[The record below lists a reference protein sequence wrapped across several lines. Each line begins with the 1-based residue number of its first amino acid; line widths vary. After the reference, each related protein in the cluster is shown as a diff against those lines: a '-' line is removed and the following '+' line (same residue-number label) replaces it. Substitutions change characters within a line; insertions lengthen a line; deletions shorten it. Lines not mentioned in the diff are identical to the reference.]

1 MFASAKGFTTVVRRG
16 EFRSLT
22 SGGLVAAACL
32 LASLALAAAAEP
44 PKPKLLV
51 EGLKNPESVAVSPQ
65 GRIFVSE
72 IGGFDENGDGTVVE
86 IVAGKAKTFAK
97 GLDDP
102 KGLACYK
109 DLLFV
114 ADKQRVWKIDAAG
127 KATVFAAA
135 SAFPTPPLFLND
147 LTIDGKGALYVSD
160 SGDLKG
166 GRGAVFRISPQ
177 GKVSLVTNPK
187 QAPALQG
194 PNGLFVDD
202 EKHLLLL
209 DFVSGELNRVN
220 LDDGKM
226 QRMATG
232 FPGGDGLARDKNGK
246 IYLSEWTTGRVFVLG
261 KESHSPTL
269 LSADFKAAAD
279 ICLSADGKQL
289 YVPDMTAG
297 TLSVLNL
304 ADYPAVQIDE
314 NPLPIKAERAFANLE
329 FERPI
334 ILTHAGDG
342 TNRVFVASQLGK
354 VFVFP
359 NDENVEQAELFF
371 DLEDQVSYKDIQ
383 NEEGF
388 LGMAFHPKF
397 KENGELFVYYTT
409 TEKPLTSVISRFTAN
424 EDRTRVDAKTEQ
436 EIMRI
441 DQPFWNHNGGTIAF
455 GPDGYLYIA
464 LGDGGKANDPFGH
477 GQNLKTLL
485 GSILRI
491 DVDHQDDGKNYAIP
505 KDNPFLDYPGAKGE
519 IWAYGV
525 RNIWRLSFDRQT
537 GVCWAADVGQDI
549 WEEIDIIVR
558 GGNYGWNLR
567 EAKHPFGV
575 GGVQAPRADL
585 IEPIYEY
592 HHDVGKSITGGFVY
606 RGQRL
611 PELAGAY
618 LYADYVTGKL
628 YALKYDFDLREAT
641 ANQPIGGNILPVM
654 SFGEDET
661 GEVYFMTTQGFI
673 QRFARGK

>member
-1 MFASAKGFTTVVRRG
+1 MFATWSNRA
-16 EFRSLT
+16 
-22 SGGLVAAACL
+22 SGRAIV
-32 LASLALAAAAEP
+32 ALAALTLSISSAMAAE
-44 PKPKLLV
+44 PKLLV
-51 EGLKNPESVAVSPQ
+51 KGLNNPESVAVNDD
-65 GRIFVSE
+65 GRIFVSL
-72 IGGFDENGDGTVVE
+72 IGDFDKNGDGSVVE
-86 IVAGKAKTFAK
+86 VVDGKAKTVAQD
-97 GLDDP
+97 LDDP
-102 KGLACYK
+102 KGLACWK
-109 DLLFV
+109 DSIFV
-114 ADKQRVWKIDAAG
+114 ADKQRVWKIGANG
-127 KATVFAAA
+127 KAAVFAAA
-135 SAFPTPPLFLND
+135 DAFPTKPLFLND
-147 LTIDGKGALYVSD
+147 LAIDDQGALYVSD

-166 GRGAVFRISPQ
+166 GQGAIFRISPE
-177 GKVSLVTNPK
+177 GKVTLVTDSTKANG
-187 QAPALQG
+187 LQG
-194 PNGLFVDD
+194 PNGLLVDD
-202 EKHLLLL
+202 AKHLLML
-209 DFVSGELNRVN
+209 DFVSGEIHRIN
-220 LDDGKM
+220 LDDGKA
-226 QRMATG
+226 QRYVTG

-246 IYLSEWTTGRVFVLG
+246 VYVSEWTTGRVSVID

-269 LSADFKAAAD
+269 LSDAFKSAAD

-289 YVPDMTAG
+289 LVPDMMAG
-297 TLSVLNL
+297 TLSSLTL
-304 ADYPAVQIDE
+304 ANYPAVQLDE
-314 NPLPIKAERAFANLE
+314 RPLPLQAARAFPNLE
-329 FERPI
+329 FVRPI

-354 VFVFP
+354 VYVFP
-359 NDENVEQAELFF
+359 NEQGAEKAELFF
-371 DLEDQVSYKDIQ
+371 DLEDKVSYKDTQ

-397 KENGELFVYYTT
+397 KDNGELFVYYTT
-409 TEKPLTSVISRFTAN
+409 TEVPLMSVISRFKL
-424 EDRTRVDAKTEQ
+424 AKDGKRIDPKSEE

-441 DQPFWNHNGGTIAF
+441 PQPFWNHNGGTIAF

-464 LGDGGKANDPFGH
+464 LGDGGKANDPFGN

-491 DVDHQDDGKNYAIP
+491 DVDHKDKGKNYAVP
-505 KDNPFLDYPGAKGE
+505 KDNPFIKYPEAQPE

-575 GGVQAPRADL
+575 GGLATPREDI
-585 IEPIYEY
+585 IEPIFEY

-606 RGQRL
+606 RGKRL
-611 PELAGAY
+611 PELVGAY

-628 YALKYDFDLREAT
+628 YALRYDFDKQVVT
-641 ANQPIGGNILPVM
+641 ANQPIGGNILPVL

-661 GEVYFMTTQGFI
+661 GEIYFMTTQGFI
-673 QRFARGK
+673 QRFERMKTAGR

>member
-1 MFASAKGFTTVVRRG
+1 MFASAKRLIRRQ
-16 EFRSLT
+16 LTQIPT
-22 SGGLVAAACL
+22 SGRLV
-32 LASLALAAAAEP
+32 LAVCLALASAAQAAT

-51 EGLKNPESVAVSPQ
+51 EGLKNPESVAVSPA
-65 GRIFVSE
+65 GRVFVTV
-72 IGGFDENGDGTVVE
+72 IGGFDKNGDGAVVE
-86 IVAGKAKTFAK
+86 IVDGKAKTFVS

-102 KGLACYK
+102 KGLACWK

-114 ADKQRVWKIDAAG
+114 ADKKRVWRIDAAG

-135 SAFPTPPLFLND
+135 EAFPTPPLFLND
-147 LTIDGKGALYVSD
+147 LIVDERGNLYVSD
-160 SGDLKG
+160 SGDLQG
-166 GRGAVFRISPQ
+166 GGGAVFGISPQ
-177 GKVSLVTNPK
+177 GKVSLVTNAAK
-187 QAPALQG
+187 AKGLQG
-194 PNGLFVDD
+194 PNGLLVDD
-202 EKHLLLL
+202 AEHLLLL
-209 DFVSGELNRVN
+209 DFVSGELHRVN
-220 LDDGKM
+220 LKDGKL

-232 FPGGDGLARDKNGK
+232 FAGGDGLARDENGK

-261 KESHSPTL
+261 KENHSPTL
-269 LSADFKAAAD
+269 LSDDFKAAAD
-279 ICLSADGKQL
+279 ICLSADGKRL

-297 TLSVLNL
+297 TLSVLEL
-304 ADYPAVQIDE
+304 ADYPAVKLDE
-314 NPLPIKAERAFANLE
+314 QPLPLTAERAFANLD
-329 FERPI
+329 FMRPI

-354 VFVFP
+354 VYVFA
-359 NDENVEQAELFF
+359 NDQNVERAELFF
-371 DLEDQVSYKDIQ
+371 DLEDKVSYKDAQ

-397 KENGELFVYYTT
+397 KDNRELFVYYSTSET
-409 TEKPLTSVISRFTAN
+409 PLMSVISRFKAN
-424 EDRTRVDAKTEQ
+424 QDGTRVDPETEQ
-436 EIMRI
+436 EILRI
-441 DQPFWNHNGGTIAF
+441 PQPFWNHNGGTIAF

-464 LGDGGKANDPFGH
+464 LGDGGKANDPFGN

-491 DVDHQDDGKNYAIP
+491 DVDHQADGKNYAIP
-505 KDNPFLDYPGAKGE
+505 KDNPFLDHPGAQGE

-525 RNIWRLSFDRQT
+525 RNIWRMSFDRQT

-567 EAKHPFGV
+567 EAKHPFGA
-575 GGVQAPRADL
+575 GGLQSPRADI
-585 IEPIYEY
+585 IEPIFEY
-592 HHDVGKSITGGFVY
+592 HHDVGKSITGGGVY
-606 RGQRL
+606 RGKRL
-611 PELAGAY
+611 PELDGAY

-628 YALKYDFDLREAT
+628 YALRYDFDQCEVT
-641 ANQPIGGNILPVM
+641 ANQPIGGNILPVL

-673 QRFARGK
+673 QRFARVK

>member
-1 MFASAKGFTTVVRRG
+1 MFATWSNRASGRAIVV
-16 EFRSLT
+16 
-22 SGGLVAAACL
+22 
-32 LASLALAAAAEP
+32 LAALTLSISSAMAAE
-44 PKPKLLV
+44 PKLLV
-51 EGLKNPESVAVSPQ
+51 KGLKNPESVAVNDD
-65 GRIFVSE
+65 GRIFVSL
-72 IGGFDENGDGTVVE
+72 IGEFDKNGDGSVVE
-86 IVAGKAKTFAK
+86 VVDGKAKTIAQD
-97 GLDDP
+97 LDDP
-102 KGLACYK
+102 KGLACWK
-109 DLLFV
+109 DSIFV
-114 ADKQRVWKIDAAG
+114 ADKQRVWKIGANG
-127 KATVFAAA
+127 KAAVFAAGD
-135 SAFPTPPLFLND
+135 AFPTKPLFLND
-147 LTIDGKGALYVSD
+147 LAIDDQGVLYVSD

-166 GRGAVFRISPQ
+166 GQGAIFRISPE
-177 GKVSLVTNPK
+177 GKVTLVTDSTK
-187 QAPALQG
+187 AKGLQG
-194 PNGLFVDD
+194 PNGLLVDD
-202 EKHLLLL
+202 AKHLLML
-209 DFVSGELNRVN
+209 DFVSGEIHRIS
-220 LDDGKM
+220 LDDGKA
-226 QRMATG
+226 QRYVTG

-246 IYLSEWTTGRVFVLG
+246 VYVSEWTTGRVSVID

-269 LSADFKAAAD
+269 LSDAFKSAAD

-289 YVPDMTAG
+289 LVPDMMAG
-297 TLSVLNL
+297 TLSSLTL
-304 ADYPAVQIDE
+304 ADYPAVQLDE
-314 NPLPIKAERAFANLE
+314 RPLPIQAARAFPNLE
-329 FERPI
+329 FVRPI

-354 VFVFP
+354 VYVFP
-359 NDENVEQAELFF
+359 NEQGAEQAELFF
-371 DLEDQVSYKDIQ
+371 DLEDKVSYKDTQ

-397 KENGELFVYYTT
+397 KDNGELFVYYTT
-409 TEKPLTSVISRFTAN
+409 TEVPLMSVISRFKL
-424 EDRTRVDAKTEQ
+424 AKDGKRIDPKSEE

-441 DQPFWNHNGGTIAF
+441 PQPFWNHNGGTIAF

-464 LGDGGKANDPFGH
+464 LGDGGKANDPFGN

-491 DVDHQDDGKNYAIP
+491 DVDHKDKGKNYAVP
-505 KDNPFLDYPGAKGE
+505 KDNPFIKYPEAQPE

-575 GGVQAPRADL
+575 GGLATPREDI
-585 IEPIYEY
+585 IEPIFEY

-606 RGQRL
+606 RGKRV
-611 PELAGAY
+611 PELVGAY

-628 YALKYDFDLREAT
+628 YALRYDFDKQIVT
-641 ANQPIGGNILPVM
+641 ANQPIGGNILPVL

-661 GEVYFMTTQGFI
+661 GEIYFMTTQGFI
-673 QRFARGK
+673 QRFERTKTAAR

>member
-1 MFASAKGFTTVVRRG
+1 MFSSAKGFTTFVRRG
-16 EFRSLT
+16 IQDLKSSGLAAAGLLL
-22 SGGLVAAACL
+22 GGLTL
-32 LASLALAAAAEP
+32 SAAAAEP

-51 EGLKNPESVAVSPQ
+51 EGLKNPESVAVSPE

-72 IGGFDENGDGTVVE
+72 IGAFDKNGDGTVVE
-86 IVAGKAKTFAK
+86 IVDGKAKTIAK

-102 KGLACYK
+102 KGLDCYQ

-127 KATVFAAA
+127 KTTVFAAA
-135 SAFPTPPLFLND
+135 NAFPTPPTFLND
-147 LTIDGKGALYVSD
+147 LTIDDAGNLYVSD

-166 GRGAVFRISPQ
+166 GHGAVFRISPQ
-177 GKVSLVTNPK
+177 GKVSLVTSPK

-194 PNGLFVDD
+194 PNGLLVDD
-202 EKHLLLL
+202 KEHLLLL
-209 DFVSGELNRVN
+209 DFVSGELHRVN
-220 LDDGKM
+220 LADGKLA
-226 QRMATG
+226 RLATG
-232 FPGGDGLARDKNGK
+232 FAGGDGLARDKNGK
-246 IYLSEWTTGRVFVLG
+246 IYVSEWTTGRVFVLG

-269 LSADFKAAAD
+269 LSGDFKSAAD
-279 ICLSADGKQL
+279 ICLSPDGKQL
-289 YVPDMTAG
+289 YVPDMMAG

-304 ADYPAVQIDE
+304 ADYAAVKLDE
-314 NPLPIKAERAFANLE
+314 SPLPITAERAFANLE

-334 ILTHAGDG
+334 VLTHAGDG

-359 NDENVEQAELFF
+359 NDQNAEQAELFF
-371 DLEDQVSYKDIQ
+371 DLEDKVSYKDTQ

-397 KENGELFVYYTT
+397 KENGELFVYYST
-409 TEKPLTSVISRFTAN
+409 TEKPLTSVISRFKAN
-424 EDRTRVDAKTEQ
+424 KDRTHVDPKTEE

-477 GQNLKTLL
+477 AQNLKTLL

-491 DVDHQDDGKNYAIP
+491 DVDHKAEGKNYAIP
-505 KDNPFLDYPGAKGE
+505 KDNPFLDYPGAQPE

-525 RNIWRLSFDRQT
+525 RNIWRLSFDRET

-549 WEEIDIIVR
+549 WEEINIIVR

-575 GGVQAPRADL
+575 GGVQAPREDL

-606 RGQRL
+606 RGKRL
-611 PELAGAY
+611 PELVGAY

-628 YALKYDFDLREAT
+628 YALRYDFDGREVT
-641 ANQPIGGNILPVM
+641 ANQPIGGNILPVL

-673 QRFARGK
+673 QRFAKAK

>member
-1 MFASAKGFTTVVRRG
+1 MGV
-16 EFRSLT
+16 
-22 SGGLVAAACL
+22 
-32 LASLALAAAAEP
+32 ALAGLLLFGGAVLAAS

-51 EGLKNPESVAVSPQ
+51 EGLKNPESVAVSAA
-65 GRIFVSE
+65 GRVFISV
-72 IGGFDENGDGTVVE
+72 IGGFDKNGDGAVVE
-86 IVAGKAKTFAK
+86 IVDGKAKTIAQ

-102 KGLACYK
+102 KGLACWK

-114 ADKQRVWKIDAAG
+114 ADKKRVWRIDAAG

-135 SAFPTPPLFLND
+135 DAFPTPPLFLND
-147 LTIDGKGALYVSD
+147 LTVDDQGKVYVSD

-166 GRGAVFRISPQ
+166 GGGAVFSISPRGQ
-177 GKVSLVTNPK
+177 LSLVTNAAK
-187 QAPALQG
+187 AKGLQG
-194 PNGLFVDD
+194 PNGLLVDD
-202 EKHLLLL
+202 AEHLLLL
-209 DFVSGELNRVN
+209 DFVSGELHRVN
-220 LDDGKM
+220 LDDGKL

-232 FPGGDGLARDKNGK
+232 FAGGDGLARDPNGK

-269 LSADFKAAAD
+269 LSDDFKAAAD
-279 ICLSADGKQL
+279 LCLSPDGKRL

-297 TLSVLNL
+297 TLSVLEL
-304 ADYPAVQIDE
+304 AGYPAVKLNEQ
-314 NPLPIKAERAFANLE
+314 PLPITAERAFANLD
-329 FERPI
+329 FARPI
-334 ILTHAGDG
+334 VLTHAGDG

-354 VFVFP
+354 VYAFA
-359 NDENVEQAELFF
+359 NDQNVERAEEFF
-371 DLEDQVSYKDIQ
+371 DLEDKVSYRDTQ

-397 KENGELFVYYTT
+397 EDNRELFVYYST
-409 TEKPLTSVISRFTAN
+409 TEKPLTSVISRFKAN
-424 EDRTRVDAKTEQ
+424 QDGTRVDPKTEE
-436 EIMRI
+436 EILRI
-441 DQPFWNHNGGTIAF
+441 PQPFWNHNGGTIAF

-464 LGDGGKANDPFGH
+464 LGDGGKANDPFGN

-491 DVDHQDDGKNYAIP
+491 DVDHKDEGKNYAVP
-505 KDNPFLDYPGAKGE
+505 KDNPFLDYPGAQGE

-525 RNIWRLSFDRQT
+525 RNIWRMSFDRQT

-549 WEEIDIIVR
+549 WEEIDLIVR

-575 GGVQAPRADL
+575 GGLQAPRPD
-585 IEPIYEY
+585 IVEPIFEY

-611 PELAGAY
+611 PELVGAY

-628 YALKYDFDLREAT
+628 YALQYDFDQREVT
-641 ANQPIGGNILPVM
+641 ANQPIGGNILPVL

-673 QRFARGK
+673 QRLARAK

>member
-1 MFASAKGFTTVVRRG
+1 MFSSAKGFTTFVRRG
-16 EFRSLT
+16 IQDLKSSRL
-22 SGGLVAAACL
+22 AAAGFL
-32 LASLALAAAAEP
+32 LSSLALSAAAAEP

-51 EGLKNPESVAVSPQ
+51 EGLKNPESVAVSPE
-65 GRIFVSE
+65 GRLFVSE
-72 IGGFDENGDGTVVE
+72 IGAFDKNGDGTVVE
-86 IVAGKAKTFAK
+86 IVDGKAKTVAK

-102 KGLACYK
+102 KGLACWK
-109 DLLFV
+109 DVLFV

-135 SAFPTPPLFLND
+135 NAFPTPPLFLND
-147 LTIDGKGALYVSD
+147 LTIDDAGNLYVSD

-166 GRGAVFRISPQ
+166 GHGAVFRISPQ
-177 GKVSLVTNPK
+177 GKVSLVTSPK

-194 PNGLFVDD
+194 PNGLLVDD
-202 EKHLLLL
+202 KEHLLLL
-209 DFVSGELNRVN
+209 DFVSGELHRVN
-220 LDDGKM
+220 LGDGKLA
-226 QRMATG
+226 RLATG
-232 FPGGDGLARDKNGK
+232 FAGGDGLARDKNGK

-269 LSADFKAAAD
+269 LSGDFKSAAD
-279 ICLSADGKQL
+279 ICLSPDGKQL
-289 YVPDMTAG
+289 YVPDMMAG
-297 TLSVLNL
+297 TLSVLHL
-304 ADYPAVQIDE
+304 ADYAAVQLDE
-314 NPLPIKAERAFANLE
+314 SPLPLTAERAFANLE

-359 NDENVEQAELFF
+359 NDQNAEQAELFF
-371 DLEDQVSYKDIQ
+371 DLEDKVSYKDTQ

-409 TEKPLTSVISRFTAN
+409 TEKPLTSVISRFKAN
-424 EDRTRVDAKTEQ
+424 KDRTHVDAKTEE
-436 EIMRI
+436 EILRI

-455 GPDGYLYIA
+455 GPDGFLYIA

-477 GQNLKTLL
+477 AQNLKTLL

-491 DVDHQDDGKNYAIP
+491 DVDHKDEGKNYAIP
-505 KDNPFLDYPGAKGE
+505 KDNPFLDYPGAQPE

-525 RNIWRLSFDRQT
+525 RNIWRLSFDRET

-549 WEEIDIIVR
+549 WEEINIIVR

-575 GGVQAPRADL
+575 GGVQAPREDL

-606 RGQRL
+606 RGKRL

-628 YALKYDFDLREAT
+628 YALRYDFDQREVT
-641 ANQPIGGNILPVM
+641 ANQPIGGNILPVL

-673 QRFARGK
+673 QRFAKAK